1 MIAPR
6 GLPKPVT
13 SCDGPTVTR
22 SDDSWEQEAL
32 PRSARVGFAGGMV
45 GLIAGCVIGF
55 LVTSSGDLFRVG
67 TMIGLG
73 LFGAIA
79 GAVVAL
85 AVAGAWRLLRR
96 SRGSTTS
103 A

>member
-1 MIAPR
+1 MVE
-6 GLPKPVT
+6 PV
-13 SCDGPTVTR
+13 VNR

-32 PRSARVGFAGGMV
+32 PRSARVGFAGGTV
-45 GLIAGCVIGF
+45 GLVAGCVIGF

-79 GAVVAL
+79 GAFVAL
-85 AVAGAWRLLRR
+85 AGAGAWRLFRR
-96 SRGSTTS
+96 SRERRGSTTS

>member
-1 MIAPR
+1 MA
-6 GLPKPVT
+6 G
-13 SCDGPTVTR
+13 

-32 PRSARVGFAGGMV
+32 PRSARVGFAGAMV
-45 GLIAGCVIGF
+45 GLVAGCVIGF

-79 GAVVAL
+79 GAFVAL
-85 AVAGAWRLLRR
+85 ASASAWRLLRR

>member
-1 MIAPR
+1 MVE
-6 GLPKPVT
+6 PV
-13 SCDGPTVTR
+13 VTR

-32 PRSARVGFAGGMV
+32 PRSARVGFAGATV
-45 GLIAGCVIGF
+45 GLVAGCVIGF
-55 LVTSSGDLFRVG
+55 LVTSSGDLWRIG
-67 TMIGLG
+67 SMIGLG

-79 GAVVAL
+79 GAFVAL
-85 AVAGAWRLLRR
+85 AGAGVWRLLRR